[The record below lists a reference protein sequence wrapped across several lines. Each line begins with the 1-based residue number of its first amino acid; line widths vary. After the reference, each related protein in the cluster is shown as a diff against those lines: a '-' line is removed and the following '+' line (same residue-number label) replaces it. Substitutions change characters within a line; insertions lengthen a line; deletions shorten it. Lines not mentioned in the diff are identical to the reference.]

1 MPPELEEV
9 RSWIEKADHDW
20 QTAELVMEGAAPMP
34 DVAAFHTQ
42 QAVEKYLK
50 AFLVWKQ
57 FSFEKIHD
65 LEELVGNCEQ
75 YEASFADLKSKVAP
89 LSAYAVRFR
98 YPVAKDPAEE
108 EVRDALAVVDTVRR
122 FVAERLP
129 PETLP

>member
-1 MPPELEEV
+1 MPPELQEV
-9 RSWIEKADHDW
+9 RAWIEKADHDW
-20 QTAELVMEGAAPMP
+20 RTAELVMEPTTP
-34 DVAAFHTQ
+34 ITDVAAFHTQ

-65 LEELVGNCEQ
+65 LEELVGNCERC
-75 YEASFADLKSKVAP
+75 EPGFAILRSKVMP

-98 YPVAKDPAEE
+98 YPVAEDPTAE
-108 EVRDALAVVDTVRR
+108 EVRNALAVVETVRR

-129 PETLP
+129 PEVVP